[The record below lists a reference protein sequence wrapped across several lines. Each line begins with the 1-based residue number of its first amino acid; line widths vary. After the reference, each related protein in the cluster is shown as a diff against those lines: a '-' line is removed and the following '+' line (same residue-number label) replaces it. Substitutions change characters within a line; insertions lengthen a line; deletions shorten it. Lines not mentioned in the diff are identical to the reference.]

1 MAVTE
6 VYEFVVVP
14 ADVLHGHET
23 GEHNSQ
29 GGPIHGT
36 VRVACAATGRTRKQS
51 GAAEPGEGEKGSKRF
66 SGRRG
71 VCTLCVCARTV
82 SIWLTAGSSTPRSIM
97 RCTARSA
104 I

>member
-23 GEHNSQ
+23 RVHNSQ
-29 GGPIHGT
+29 VGPFRGQSALRPQRP
-36 VRVACAATGRTRKQS
+36 VVQASRVAQQNQGR
-51 GAAEPGEGEKGSKRF
+51 
-66 SGRRG
+66 GRRDRRALAA
-71 VCTLCVCARTV
+71 VVVCVCARTV